1 MGTSDEAER
10 MAREDPQPG
19 MSTFDRNHTATMHLY
34 NADPMNKRVEQSHTA
49 TMHLYN
55 ADPMNKRVEQR
66 TLALRLR
73 DRFAAIVAGDKFT
86 AMMLI
91 EAAVALEHATFAEGI
106 WEERARKAERRLT
119 QGD

>member
-19 MSTFDRNHTATMHLY
+19 MSTFDRN
-34 NADPMNKRVEQSHTA
+34 HTA

-106 WEERARKAERRLT
+106 WEERARKAEHAMALRT
-119 QGD
+119 KGKTDNV

>member
-19 MSTFDRNHTATMHLY
+19 MSRFDRNHV
-34 NADPMNKRVEQSHTA
+34 P

-66 TLALRLR
+66 TLALQMR
-73 DRFAAIVAGDKFT
+73 DRSKVIMAGDKLT
-86 AMMLI
+86 AMMLV
-91 EAAVALEHATFAEGI
+91 EAAIALEHATFAEGV
-106 WEERARKAERRLT
+106 WEDRYRRASHANRV
-119 QGD
+119 